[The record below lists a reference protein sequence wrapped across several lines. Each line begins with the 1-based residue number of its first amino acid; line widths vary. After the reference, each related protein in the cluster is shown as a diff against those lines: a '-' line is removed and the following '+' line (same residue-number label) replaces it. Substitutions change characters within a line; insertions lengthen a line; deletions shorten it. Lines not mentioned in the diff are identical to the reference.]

1 MCHTAQAVHDWV
13 PRVPEETGICILFP
27 RLPYLKH
34 KLKCSSRVR
43 PEEQQRWKH
52 PAGTRY
58 DTIDRTQTEMRCKQ
72 RIPACK
78 RSSLNRLEGLF
89 SIFCFDA
96 IWTNNPSRRFVLL
109 HRKHRDR
116 SWMTRQINPP
126 AISASDAKKL
136 QFVLGLWTWT
146 PTHRLSMAPLPRVV
160 FLRAHWELPSTTS
173 SRRMS
178 NIMLTV
184 NVVIWC
190 MAGSDGFSINT
201 AQMAKMLN

>member
-1 MCHTAQAVHDWV
+1 MTECTEFQRRQGSAFYSPGYRIWN
-13 PRVPEETGICILFP
+13 T
-27 RLPYLKH
+27 
-34 KLKCSSRVR
+34 SSNARAGWVR

-52 PAGTRY
+52 PAGARY

-72 RIPACK
+72 RKPACK

-116 SWMTRQINPP
+116 SWMTRQINPS

-136 QFVLGLWTWT
+136 QFVLGLWTRT
-146 PTHRLSMAPLPRVV
+146 PTHELSVAPLPRVV
-160 FLRAHWELPSTTS
+160 FLRAHWELPKHYF
-173 SRRMS
+173 
-178 NIMLTV
+178 I
-184 NVVIWC
+184 
-190 MAGSDGFSINT
+190 
-201 AQMAKMLN
+201 